1 MWCDENATYEAEET
15 RCVCKNGYEG
25 NGIVCSKKGEVLLY
39 IVTVAT
45 QVLIY
50 IHKVIMPIIIATWI
64 PLIVCPR
71 AIEYMWS

>member
-1 MWCDENATYEAEET
+1 MTKMLCM
-15 RCVCKNGYEG
+15 RQKRLGVCKNGYEG

-50 IHKVIMPIIIATWI
+50 IHKVIMPIIIHGFH
-64 PLIVCPR
+64 
-71 AIEYMWS
+71 